1 MSKESAAE
9 SIRLPTVSEI
19 EAATERLSMSDAYDQ
34 VFRVGERF
42 AVKSG
47 YGVPLIE
54 AETMKF
60 LEDSQVPVPKVH
72 AVFKDPMSKKIYII
86 LDHVPGDTLE
96 SLLPSLDPNEKA
108 TICKLIKDAIFKLRS
123 IPSPDYFG
131 MLNREPYL
139 DGVFWTADYDPKISG
154 PFANQEDLNLAI
166 IERLRQTEKE
176 QYIRLLRPMIDKTL
190 RGHRPVFTHGDLQPK
205 NIMVERLEAREG
217 CPEFKITLLDWEGAG
232 WYPEYW
238 EFCNATIACR
248 FKPDWLELVPDILE
262 QYSLEFLMM
271 QVVYASVFY

>member
-54 AETMKF
+54 AETM
-60 LEDSQVPVPKVH
+60 
-72 AVFKDPMSKKIYII
+72 
-86 LDHVPGDTLE
+86 
-96 SLLPSLDPNEKA
+96 NEKA
-108 TICKLIKDAIFKLRS
+108 TICKLIKDAICKLRS

-176 QYIRLLRPMIDKTL
+176 QYISI
-190 RGHRPVFTHGDLQPK
+190 V
-205 NIMVERLEAREG
+205 
-217 CPEFKITLLDWEGAG
+217 
-232 WYPEYW
+232 
-238 EFCNATIACR
+238 ATY
-248 FKPDWLELVPDILE
+248 D
-262 QYSLEFLMM
+262 
-271 QVVYASVFY
+271 